1 MFHEWIIHLN
11 LGLHFLSV
19 ESKELKIEIRHNE
32 IYSSAFLVVS
42 QN

>member
-19 ESKELKIEIRHNE
+19 ESKELKIEFGTMK
-32 IYSSAFLVVS
+32 STAALSW
-42 QN
+42 